1 MQPRWLKHQMFYLKS
16 CMWYWLNVSMCEI
29 YYWKVL
35 ACGSGS
41 AHLFCLYSL
50 HIEVHSSFADIL
62 QMWLCTFLLLTFSR
76 CDSAHFFYWYSPDMA
91 MHISFAD
98 FIHFFHWYSPT
109 AKNPDLHRQCLW
121 TCVTWKWL
129 MQTSQM

>member
-1 MQPRWLKHQMFYLKS
+1 MYQCVKS
-16 CMWYWLNVSMCEI
+16 VTEKYWYVAMAVHISFASI
-29 YYWKVL
+29 
-35 ACGSGS
+35 
-41 AHLFCLYSL
+41 LY
-50 HIEVHSSFADIL
+50 IEVHGSFADIL
-62 QMWLCTFLLLTFSR
+62 QMWLCTFLLLAFSR
-76 CDSAHFFYWYSPDMA
+76 CESAHFFYWYSPNMA

-109 AKNPDLHRQCLW
+109 VKNPDLHRQYLC